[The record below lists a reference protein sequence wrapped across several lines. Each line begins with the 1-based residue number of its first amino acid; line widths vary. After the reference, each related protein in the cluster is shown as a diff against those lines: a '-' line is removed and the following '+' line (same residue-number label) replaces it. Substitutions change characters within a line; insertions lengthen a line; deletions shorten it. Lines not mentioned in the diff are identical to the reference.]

1 MSALMRW
8 STVGS
13 EDRATLVI
21 HWNTETQLYLGRKQT
36 DPILLGDNRLNN
48 LLGGIERT
56 TCEKGISE
64 TLAAMPPTTGAK

>member
-1 MSALMRW
+1 MRW

-21 HWNTETQLYLGRKQT
+21 HWNTETQLYPGAKADRSNPARRQPAKQ
-36 DPILLGDNRLNN
+36 